1 MTVWG
6 KWTAIDKGNAK
17 ASHGRYSM
25 EVEKNELTDSATQG
39 NPKARHA
46 ADSFSLESAYG
57 SVEPSANPE
66 CFDVVSSKAKDEKAA
81 KTVQELSESRKS

>member
-1 MTVWG
+1 
-6 KWTAIDKGNAK
+6 
-17 ASHGRYSM
+17 M

-81 KTVQELSESRKS
+81 KTVQELSESRQS

>member
-1 MTVWG
+1 
-6 KWTAIDKGNAK
+6 
-17 ASHGRYSM
+17 M
-25 EVEKNELTDSATQG
+25 EVSKRDLNDSPIQG
-39 NPKARHA
+39 KPKARHA